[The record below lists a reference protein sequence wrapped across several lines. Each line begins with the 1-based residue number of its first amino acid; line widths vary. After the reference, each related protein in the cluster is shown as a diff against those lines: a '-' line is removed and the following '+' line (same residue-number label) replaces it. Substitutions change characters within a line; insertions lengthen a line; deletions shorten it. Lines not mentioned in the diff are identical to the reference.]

1 VITKATGQP
10 GKPEIARFVLEGRP
24 QPRVEDALRIGE
36 IARSALMSG
45 GDDPPP
51 EFSGRDG
58 NRPQRDDPAHAHA
71 FFLPEDADHDGLI
84 DHLVVY
90 CKNGFSKEARR
101 RLDRLSRLWLAHGR
115 ASNEGERG
123 RKEWRLA
130 LEDIAAPEVFGQRST
145 LLRSSRAWK
154 SVTPYLMPWYAK
166 RHFGVVEQIM
176 REIERRGN
184 FPALTDVAVLD
195 QSTLAKRA
203 IKFHRT
209 RSRRG
214 LAQPDGLGCFLT
226 LTFAE
231 PVVGPLA
238 LGFACHYGLGLFGAS
253 DEGRHASG

>member
-1 VITKATGQP
+1 
-10 GKPEIARFVLEGRP
+10 
-24 QPRVEDALRIGE
+24 
-36 IARSALMSG
+36 
-45 GDDPPP
+45 
-51 EFSGRDG
+51 
-58 NRPQRDDPAHAHA
+58 
-71 FFLPEDADHDGLI
+71 
-84 DHLVVY
+84 
-90 CKNGFSKEARR
+90 
-101 RLDRLSRLWLAHGR
+101 
-115 ASNEGERG
+115 
-123 RKEWRLA
+123 
-130 LEDIAAPEVFGQRST
+130 
-145 LLRSSRAWK
+145 
-154 SVTPYLMPWYAK
+154 
-166 RHFGVVEQIM
+166 M